1 MGGRSLAKRKERE
14 GGERN
19 CSAARGAADER
30 EGSKDQA
37 VTEASEPLDR
47 VASMRKAKRSPKRP
61 ESPQECMHVEE
72 WGAREGDSRSY

>member
-30 EGSKDQA
+30 ERKQGSSG
-37 VTEASEPLDR
+37 EASEPLDR

-61 ESPQECMHVEE
+61 EGPQECMHVEE